1 MCLGVSAVG
10 LLIEITVAIGLS
22 ILLLIL
28 IGKRKVKLK
37 NLENIV
43 LERFKKDGWT
53 VHVSVVQNG
62 AKFFLLKRGRD
73 SILVAFV
80 RDFGFDKFKRVVIL
94 ALLNDAKRAEIY
106 YSSMT
111 SHAEKAVRSF
121 NKNARIHKMKM
132 ILVWRGTS

>member
-1 MCLGVSAVG
+1 MGVSAVG
-10 LLIEITVAIGLS
+10 LLLEITVAIGLS
-22 ILLLIL
+22 ILFLIL
-28 IGKRKVKLK
+28 IEKRKVELK

-43 LERFKKDGWT
+43 LERFKRDGWA

-62 AKFFLLKRGRD
+62 AKFFLFKRGKS

-94 ALLNDAKRAEIY
+94 ALLNNAKRAEVY

-132 ILVWRGTS
+132 ILVWRGT

>member
-28 IGKRKVKLK
+28 IGKRKVELK

>member
-1 MCLGVSAVG
+1 MG
-10 LLIEITVAIGLS
+10 LLLEITVAIGLS
-22 ILLLIL
+22 VLFLIL
-28 IGKRKVKLK
+28 IEKRKVELK

-43 LERFKKDGWT
+43 LERFKRDGWAI
-53 VHVSVVQNG
+53 HVSVVQNG
-62 AKFFLLKRGRD
+62 AKFFLFKRGK
-73 SILVAFV
+73 SSALVAFI
-80 RDFGFDKFKRVVIL
+80 RDFSFDVFKRVVIL
-94 ALLNDAKRAEIY
+94 ALLNDAKRAEVY

>member
-28 IGKRKVKLK
+28 IGKRKVELK

-62 AKFFLLKRGRD
+62 AKFFLLKRGKG

-121 NKNARIHKMKM
+121 NKNSRIHKMKM

>member
-28 IGKRKVKLK
+28 IGKRKVELK
-37 NLENIV
+37 NLEDIV